1 MEDQASQ
8 FLSCTRQ
15 CKRQPLLLLVVIYTC
30 VLCMEM
36 RCLVINLMGSWGDAP
51 LINSLPGGW
60 EGTGHGQ
67 LLFFPQAAAALHFLL
82 FL

>member
-60 EGTGHGQ
+60 EGPRPA
-67 LLFFPQAAAALHFLL
+67 LLPAAALHFLL